1 MFLHTKSN
9 RKFLMK
15 LIDSFG
21 PNPRVV
27 RMFLAEKGITLPSEQ
42 VDLLGG
48 ENRQAGYLQRNP
60 GGQLPALEL
69 ANGKVV
75 AETAVICEYIEEQH
89 PTPVLVGST
98 AEERAEARMWQRR
111 VELNITENMYNGF
124 RFAEGYELF
133 KNRVHCIPPAAAD
146 LKATAQ
152 EWLVKLDALIA
163 GRDFICGNA
172 PRFVDITLYCCMDF
186 AKGVGQAINPEL
198 KNISA
203 WFARMD
209 KRPSATSSL
218 HPAWEQIQMRG

>member
-1 MFLHTKSN
+1 
-9 RKFLMK
+9 MK
-15 LIDSFG
+15 LINSFG

-27 RMFLAEKGITLPSEQ
+27 RMFLAEKGLSLPSEE

-48 ENRQAGYLQRNP
+48 ENRQEGYLKRNP

-69 ANGKVV
+69 DDGTVI
-75 AETAVICEYIEEQH
+75 AETAVMCEYFEEKH
-89 PTPVLVGST
+89 PTPALIGST
-98 AEERAEARMWQRR
+98 AEERAVARMWQRR

-152 EWLVKLDALIA
+152 EWLTRLDGLIA
-163 GRDFICGNA
+163 GRDYLCGSS
-172 PRFVDITLYCCMDF
+172 PRFVDFTLYCCMDF
-186 AKGVGQAINPEL
+186 AKDVGQPLNPAL

-203 WFARMD
+203 WFQRMD
-209 KRPSATSSL
+209 ARPSAKSSL
-218 HPAWEQIQMRG
+218 HPAWEQVKMRG